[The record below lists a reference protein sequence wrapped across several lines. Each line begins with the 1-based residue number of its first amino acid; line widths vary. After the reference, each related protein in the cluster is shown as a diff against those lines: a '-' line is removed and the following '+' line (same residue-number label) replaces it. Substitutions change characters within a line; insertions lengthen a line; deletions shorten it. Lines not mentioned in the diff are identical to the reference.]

1 AWIFNNDT
9 DWIKA
14 ISRTGV
20 YQQYNTSLSGG
31 GDRINYYW
39 GLGYTNQYGTTK
51 GTGYDRFN
59 TRFNLNYRVS
69 DKLSGSADLTCTN
82 SLTDK
87 RDAKDP
93 YEMDSAKEVN
103 PRRVARGLPAYF
115 PMYSAKGIGYFVDRN
130 AGVSFFSRYNPL
142 ALNDQS
148 SF

>member
-1 AWIFNNDT
+1 
-9 DWIKA
+9 WIKA

-69 DKLSGSADLTCTN
+69 DKLSVSADLTYTN
-82 SLTDK
+82 LLTDK
-87 RDAKDP
+87 RGTKHSDDINSTNH
-93 YEMDSAKEVN
+93 MN
-103 PRRVARGLPAYF
+103 PLRVALQMLAYF
-115 PMYSAKGIGYFVDRN
+115 HMYSVNGISYFVFLHD
-130 AGVSFFSRYNPL
+130 GGSF
-142 ALNDQS
+142 
-148 SF
+148 